1 MDKPLLSICIPTYNR
16 CEYLERC
23 LSAIVNQKGF
33 DNRVEV
39 VISDNCSTDNTQIIG
54 KKYDEEYS
62 NVHYHRM
69 DENVCASVNQLFV
82 LKNASG
88 ILRKLTNDTIIY
100 YDGAIEYMLRAA
112 NNSIEK
118 KPKLFFLNSEKL
130 VRDSI
135 HVKTMENYID
145 TLGYWI
151 TWIASFTVWEG
162 DCDDLDIFVEKKDTS
177 LAQVPFLLKNF
188 EKHGEAIIYDKLIM
202 YSIVPK
208 SKNLTYGLYHV
219 FYETFLSF
227 LQPYI
232 ESGKISKQCYEGLRK
247 NLLLNFF
254 TEWIVRKEMASN
266 YYRFSD
272 EDLRGLIESAYRNE
286 TYYIDY
292 KIKLYR
298 LRLKSIIQKMLKAG
312 TGTNNAI

>member
-1 MDKPLLSICIPTYNR
+1 MPGLLSSWIVRFPIR
-16 CEYLERC
+16 F
-23 LSAIVNQKGF
+23 AI
-33 DNRVEV
+33 
-39 VISDNCSTDNTQIIG
+39 
-54 KKYDEEYS
+54 
-62 NVHYHRM
+62 
-69 DENVCASVNQLFV
+69 
-82 LKNASG
+82 
-88 ILRKLTNDTIIY
+88 
-100 YDGAIEYMLRAA
+100 
-112 NNSIEK
+112 
-118 KPKLFFLNSEKL
+118 
-130 VRDSI
+130 
-135 HVKTMENYID
+135 
-145 TLGYWI
+145 
-151 TWIASFTVWEG
+151 
-162 DCDDLDIFVEKKDTS
+162 
-177 LAQVPFLLKNF
+177 
-188 EKHGEAIIYDKLIM
+188 
-202 YSIVPK
+202 
-208 SKNLTYGLYHV
+208 
-219 FYETFLSF
+219 ETFLSF